1 MLQFAFVSESGNDRD
16 APEETYAE
24 VSAERLARVAALL
37 EETSLRILQVDP
49 DARVE
54 YDADRD
60 LFFERAKLGVTDT
73 PDLRASAESTYAF
86 RGMREKY
93 GLVRSR
99 ESILP
104 VEIVLQGSFDD
115 FGLGAFPRIR
125 IPKPTSDAI
134 LYR

>member
-1 MLQFAFVSESGNDRD
+1 M
-16 APEETYAE
+16 
-24 VSAERLARVAALL
+24 
-37 EETSLRILQVDP
+37 
-49 DARVE
+49 
-54 YDADRD
+54 
-60 LFFERAKLGVTDT
+60 
-73 PDLRASAESTYAF
+73 RASAESTYAF

-115 FGLGAFPRIR
+115 FSLGGFPRFR
-125 IPKPTSDAI
+125 MPKPTPDAI